1 MAVGFRE
8 GQRSLRRDYMV
19 AELNVAFDGEVV
31 MILGLELSTCV
42 AWFTLLVGLPQF
54 VMLIKAHHMGLTL
67 YPNAI
72 FLLWCLSTIVIHS
85 STAAA
90 DVKPV
95 PYSVPLFNRTAFPA
109 GFLFGSASAAYQ
121 YEGAARSYG
130 KGLSI
135 WDAFTKNHPVKTQE
149 KIADRSTGDVAAD
162 FYHRYKED
170 VHLMKKIGLDT
181 FRFSISWSR
190 VLPRGKISK
199 GVNPIGVKFYN
210 DLINELLSKGIKPF
224 VTLFHWDVPQALED
238 EYGGLLSPKIVDDFK
253 EYADF
258 CFNTFGDRVK
268 HWVTLNEPFTVSK
281 NGYTLGTFAPGR
293 CSNYIGTCSAGNSGT
308 EPYIVAHHFLLA
320 HATAVKV
327 YREKFQSYQKGQIGV
342 TLVTY
347 WIKPKFDTDSSRK
360 AALRVIDF
368 WFGWFA
374 HPITFGDYPAT
385 MISIVGDRL
394 PKFTKARSDMVKGS
408 MDFLGLNYYT
418 ARYAENVATAVNL
431 SYTSDWHATLSTSK
445 NGVFIG
451 TPTALSWLFVYP
463 QGLESLLMYIK
474 DNYKNPKIYITENG
488 VAELRN
494 DSIPIKEAIKDAIR
508 IRYLDEHLKYLAKAI
523 KNGVNVKGYYLWA
536 ITDNFEWADGYTVRF
551 GLVYIDFTNGLKRH
565 LKYSAKWFK
574 RFLLTN

>member
-1 MAVGFRE
+1 
-8 GQRSLRRDYMV
+8 
-19 AELNVAFDGEVV
+19 
-31 MILGLELSTCV
+31 
-42 AWFTLLVGLPQF
+42 
-54 VMLIKAHHMGLTL
+54 MGLTTL

-72 FLLWCLSTIVIHS
+72 FLLWCLSAIIIIHS
-85 STAAA
+85 STAAAA

-95 PYSVPLFNRTAFPA
+95 PYSVPFNRTAFPA
-109 GFLFGSASAAYQ
+109 GFLFGAGSAAYQ

-135 WDAFTKNHPVKTQE
+135 WDTFTKNHPE

-253 EYADF
+253 GYADF
-258 CFNTFGDRVK
+258 CFKTFGDRVK
-268 HWVTLNEPFTVSK
+268 HWVTLNEPVSVSM

-327 YREKFQSYQKGQIGV
+327 YRRKYQSYQKGQIGV
-342 TLVTY
+342 TLVTH
-347 WIKPKFDTDSSRK
+347 WVKPKFDTDSSQK
-360 AALRVIDF
+360 AALRIIDF
-368 WFGWFA
+368 LFGWFA
-374 HPITFGDYPAT
+374 HPITYGDYPAT
-385 MISIVGDRL
+385 MRSIVGDRL
-394 PKFTKARSDMVKGS
+394 PKFTKAQSDMVKGS

-418 ARYAENVATAVNL
+418 TQYGENVATVNKVNL

-445 NGVFIG
+445 NGVSIG
-451 TPTALSWLFVYP
+451 TPTALSWLFIYP
-463 QGLESLLMYIK
+463 QGLESLLLYIK
-474 DNYKNPKIYITENG
+474 DKYKNPKIYITENG

-508 IRYLDEHLKYLAKAI
+508 IRYMDGHLKYLAKAI
-523 KNGVNVKGYYLWA
+523 KKGVNVKGKGYYLWSFA
-536 ITDNFEWADGYTVRF
+536 DDFEWDAGYTVRF

-565 LKYSAKWFK
+565 LKYSAEWFK
-574 RFLLTN
+574 RFLLTK